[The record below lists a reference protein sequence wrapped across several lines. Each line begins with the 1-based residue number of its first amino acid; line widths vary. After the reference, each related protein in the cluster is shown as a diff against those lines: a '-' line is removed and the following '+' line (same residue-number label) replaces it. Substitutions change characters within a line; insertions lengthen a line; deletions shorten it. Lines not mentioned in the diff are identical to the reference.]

1 MQTIFRN
8 IFNLIRKSPGGTD
21 EAAERFLAKS
31 ENFRLLLAANNEA
44 LERMGEMTEE
54 VRSGK
59 PFGMAHVRAQSLK
72 VAASV
77 RQMVERLCRMH
88 PGRYEALKD
97 VFNRIVMDMEAA
109 VTHRPDGPSGPLVL
123 GLEDVRAESMPET
136 GSKMA
141 LLGEVGAELDVRIP
155 QGFSVTASAFRLFMD
170 ATGLEDEINR
180 LVQISD
186 SHELEELRTLEKNIR
201 HAIDMAAIPPELEE
215 AMDGQCKTLRASREG
230 LRLAVRSSAL
240 GEDGEDAS
248 FAGQFLSLL
257 GVRPGDV
264 AEAYRQVVA
273 SMYSATAMLYR
284 FNRGIREDGVVMCVG
299 CMEMVDAA
307 AGGVVYTRDPVAG
320 EDGALIVNGAPGLP
334 GAVVD
339 GSARSDV
346 WRVDRE
352 TLETL
357 RADIAPDKC
366 FHALGADGGTVSRD
380 LAPPACSA
388 PCIEE
393 EAVTLLAGLALRM
406 EEHFG
411 GPQDVEWAL
420 DRDGLVYILQCRPL
434 ALSGA
439 HEDAG
444 RATEDDEDAP
454 LVILDS
460 GVSASPGAAAG
471 RIFLVESDEDML
483 SFPDGAV
490 LLTRT
495 GRPQLSALLPRAAA
509 LVAEFG
515 STASHLANVAR
526 EFSVPALIG
535 APGAVDRLSG
545 VSVVTVNA
553 DRGKVYLGE
562 RQAQV
567 DAAGVRQK
575 PSGENDVVKALER
588 VLPFVAPLNLTDPES
603 AEFKPEGCRSLHD
616 ITRFCHEKGVAEMFS
631 GGNHPTA
638 NARKLKGELPMLYW
652 LVDIGGGTVA
662 SEEGGPIGL
671 DDILSR
677 PMLALWYGMTAIEW
691 EGPPPVSAGGF
702 MSIVSEAAQNPAL
715 APGMANDMGRRNYFI
730 VGSHYCN
737 LQSRFGFHFCTVEG
751 FAGDDPGENYA
762 LFQYRGGGADLGRR
776 GIRLRLVA
784 GLLEAHGFI
793 VEVRGDSLYA
803 RIEGVAR
810 EGVEQ
815 GMAVIGYLLMH
826 TRQIDMV
833 MADAGAE
840 ARYRETLSSGIET
853 VLAGLPGQGQA
864 KGGEQ

>member
-8 IFNLIRKSPGGTD
+8 IFNFIRKSPGGTD

-44 LERMGEMTEE
+44 LERMGEMTGE

-77 RQMVERLCRMH
+77 RQMIERLCRMH
-88 PGRYEALKD
+88 PGRYDALKD

-109 VTHRPDGPSGPLVL
+109 VTHRPDSASGPLVL
-123 GLEDVRAESMPET
+123 GLEDVRAESAPET
-136 GSKMA
+136 GSKVA
-141 LLGEVGAELDVRIP
+141 LLGEVGAKLGVNIP
-155 QGFSVTASAFRLFMD
+155 QGFSVTASAYRRFMD

-180 LVQISD
+180 LIQITD

-215 AMDGQCKTLRASREG
+215 AIDVQCKTLRAGKEN
-230 LRLAVRSSAL
+230 LLLAVRSSAL

-257 GVRPGDV
+257 GIRPGDV
-264 AEAYRQVVA
+264 AEAYRKVVA

-299 CMEMVDAA
+299 CMEMVDAV

-339 GSARSDV
+339 GSARSDI

-352 TLETL
+352 TLEIR
-357 RADIAPDKC
+357 RADIAAGKW
-366 FHALGADGGTVSRD
+366 FHTLGTDGDTARREMDGQ
-380 LAPPACSA
+380 AGSA
-388 PCIEE
+388 PCLEDG
-393 EAVTLLAGLALRM
+393 AVVELAGLALRM
-406 EEHFG
+406 EAHFG

-420 DRDGLVYILQCRPL
+420 DRDGEIYILQCRPL
-434 ALSGA
+434 AVSGSRDEA
-439 HEDAG
+439 APAIES
-444 RATEDDEDAP
+444 DEDAP
-454 LVILDS
+454 LTILDS
-460 GVSASPGAAAG
+460 AVAASPGVAAG
-471 RIFLVESDEDML
+471 RVCLVESDEDML
-483 SFPDGAV
+483 SFPDGGV
-490 LLTRT
+490 LLTRN

-553 DRGKVYLGE
+553 DRGRVYLGV
-562 RQAQV
+562 RQAQI
-567 DAAGVRQK
+567 DEAGGQRGAPV
-575 PSGENDVVKALER
+575 ENDVVKALER

-603 AEFKPEGCRSLHD
+603 PDFKPEGCRSLHD
-616 ITRFCHEKGVAEMFS
+616 ITRYCHEKGVAEMFS
-631 GGNHPTA
+631 GGSHPTA

-662 SEEGGPIGL
+662 SAEGGPVGL
-671 DDILSR
+671 GEILSN
-677 PMLALWYGMTAIEW
+677 PMLALWHGMTAVEW

-715 APGMANDMGRRNYFI
+715 TPGMANDMGRRNYFI
-730 VGSHYCN
+730 VGRHYCN

-762 LFQYRGGGADLGRR
+762 LFQYRGGGADMGRR
-776 GIRLRLVA
+776 CIRLKLVA
-784 GLLEAHGFI
+784 GLLEEHGFI
-793 VEVRGDSLYA
+793 VEVREDSLYA
-803 RIEGVAR
+803 RIEGVAG
-810 EGVEQ
+810 EAVER
-815 GMAVIGYLLMH
+815 GLAVIGYLLMH

-840 ARYRETLSSGIET
+840 ARYREKLSSGIET
-853 VLAGLPGQGQA
+853 VLAGLPDRRDDMGGGQ
-864 KGGEQ
+864 

>member
-1 MQTIFRN
+1 MILKN
-8 IFNLIRKSPGGTD
+8 IFNFIRKSPGGSD
-21 EAAERFLAKS
+21 EAAERFIAKS

-54 VRSGK
+54 VKSGK
-59 PFGMAHVRAQSLK
+59 PFGMSHVRAQSLK

-77 RQMVERLCRMH
+77 RQMVERLCRMR
-88 PGRYEALKD
+88 PGKYDGLKD

-109 VTHRPDGPSGPLVL
+109 VTHRPESSSGPLVL

-136 GSKMA
+136 GSKVA
-141 LLGEVGAELDVRIP
+141 LLGELGAKLDVRIP
-155 QGFSVTASAFRLFMD
+155 QGFSVTASAYRLFMD

-180 LVQISD
+180 LIQITD
-186 SHELEELRTLEKNIR
+186 SQELEELRALEKNIR

-215 AMDGQCKTLRASREG
+215 AIDGQCKTLRAAG
-230 LRLAVRSSAL
+230 ALRLAVRSSAL

-307 AGGVVYTRDPVAG
+307 AGGVVYTRDPVAPDHG
-320 EDGALIVNGAPGLP
+320 LIVNGAPGLP

-339 GSARSDV
+339 GSALSDV

-352 TLETL
+352 TLEIL
-357 RADIAPDKC
+357 RADIAPDKL
-366 FHALGADGGTVSRD
+366 FHALDADGSTVGREMD
-380 LAPPACSA
+380 PAAASA
-388 PCIEE
+388 PCVGQET
-393 EAVTLLAGLALRM
+393 VRLLAGLALRM

-420 DRDGLVYILQCRPL
+420 DRDGHVYILQCRPL
-434 ALSGA
+434 AVSGTR
-439 HEDAG
+439 EETG
-444 RATEDDEDAP
+444 PEPDEDADAS
-454 LVILDS
+454 LVILDN
-460 GVSASPGAAAG
+460 GVSASPGVAAG
-471 RIFLVESDEDML
+471 RVFLVESDEDML

-490 LLTRT
+490 LLTRS
-495 GRPQLSALLPRAAA
+495 GRPQFSALLPKASA

-535 APGAVDRLSG
+535 APGAVERLSG

-553 DRGKVYLGE
+553 DRGTVYLGVCQTQIDE
-562 RQAQV
+562 
-567 DAAGVRQK
+567 AGGRPK
-575 PSGENDVVKALER
+575 ASGENDVVKALER

-603 AEFKPEGCRSLHD
+603 PDFTPEGCRSLHD
-616 ITRFCHEKGVAEMFS
+616 ITRYCHEKGVFEMFS

-671 DDILSR
+671 GDILSN
-677 PMLALWYGMTAIEW
+677 PMLALWHGMTAVEW

-730 VGSHYCN
+730 VGRHYCN

-762 LFQYRGGGADLGRR
+762 LFQYRGGGADLNRR

-784 GLLEAHGFI
+784 GLLEGRGFL
-793 VEVRGDSLYA
+793 VEVREDSLYA

-853 VLAGLPGQGQA
+853 VLAGLHGFDHDKGAGQ
-864 KGGEQ
+864 